1 MAEGER
7 TIASNRKAR
16 HEYHILERLET
27 GIALTGTEVKS
38 LRAGKVAL
46 REAYAQERGGELWL
60 VGATIEPY
68 EQGNRANHEPTRD
81 RKLLAHKH
89 EIEELASRV
98 AEKGLT
104 LIPLRLYFKDGRVKA
119 EIALARGKEG
129 IDKRRALAD
138 RDVRREIDRELKTR
152 FRGLKGPKRPQM
164 APRVLRLKDSRGRPG
179 FDAGE
184 SDGLGSKPRML
195 VGLVNHPANTK
206 CEVRSG
212 SRARCVI

>member
-1 MAEGER
+1 VAEGER

-46 REAYAQERGGELWL
+46 REAFATERGGELWL

-68 EQGNRANHEPTRD
+68 LQGNRANHEPTRD
-81 RKLLAHKH
+81 RKLLAHRH
-89 EIEELASRV
+89 EIDELATKV

-129 IDKRRALAD
+129 IDKRRALAE
-138 RDVRREIDRELKTR
+138 RDVRREIDREIKTR
-152 FRGLKGPKRPQM
+152 FR
-164 APRVLRLKDSRGRPG
+164 A
-179 FDAGE
+179 
-184 SDGLGSKPRML
+184 
-195 VGLVNHPANTK
+195 
-206 CEVRSG
+206 
-212 SRARCVI
+212 